1 MILVFLLISLLIIM
15 TLIVLILLLS
25 NIKIEIIKLQISN
38 VSKKFNISFASK
50 ISIFLFNIFKL
61 LEINIDDNK
70 VKKIYKSGKINIS
83 KLKSNNIKDL
93 RVISKIEF
101 NLEQLKVDGYIGC
114 EDAAYTA
121 YITSAI
127 NSLLGILISKKINFY
142 NKDRYIYH
150 INPTFTNQNLVN
162 LELNCIISIKIVN
175 IINIILILLKK
186 GSVRENERTSN
197 RRSYAYSNE

>member
-1 MILVFLLISLLIIM
+1 MILVFLLISLLIII

-50 ISIFLFNIFKL
+50 ISIFLFNILKL

-121 YITSAI
+121 YITSVI

-197 RRSYAYSNE
+197 RRAYAYSNE